1 VLFAMLRQSRQ
12 HLTSVNE
19 GYFKHAYHALG
30 FALNM
35 LGAGL
40 ALTVHAI
47 VPGWFVTTGSDTV
60 FKLNAIMRAR
70 AQRAGQRDEP

>member
-1 VLFAMLRQSRQ
+1 MWQQSRQ
-12 HLTSVNE
+12 HLASVGE
-19 GYFKHAYHALG
+19 GYFGHQRRALG

-40 ALTVHAI
+40 ALAAHAI

-60 FKLNAIMRAR
+60 FRLNAIMRAR
-70 AQRAGQRDEP
+70 AEKSGQRHDP

>member
-1 VLFAMLRQSRQ
+1 VIFAMLRQSRQ
-12 HLTSVNE
+12 HLASVNE

-47 VPGWFVTTGSDTV
+47 VPGWFKTTGSDTV
-60 FKLNAIMRAR
+60 FKLNSIMRAR
-70 AQRAGQRDEP
+70 AQKSEQRHDA